1 MITIISA
8 TNRPGNSTK
17 IFADKFFQLIK
28 QRGVEAQMFSL
39 EEIPDDFGLK
49 NIYDYNHPGLSRL
62 VEKYIIPANKLLVVV
77 PEYNAGI
84 PGVLKVFI
92 DAVKPEFFAG
102 KTAALV
108 GISSGRSGNIRGIDQ
123 LTNIFHYINMQVLP
137 YKLPISR
144 IEELLNEKR
153 ELVDEFTIKGMKQLL
168 DQFLE

>member
-17 IFADKFFQLIK
+17 IFAEKFFQLLMEK
-28 QRGVEAQMFSL
+28 GVEAQLFSL
-39 EEIPDDFGLK
+39 EQIPDDFNLK
-49 NIYDYNHPGLSRL
+49 NIYDYHHPGIYQL
-62 VEKYIIPANKLLVVV
+62 VEKYIIPAQKIIVLA
-77 PEYNAGI
+77 PEYNGGI

-92 DAVKPEFFAG
+92 DAVQPSIFAG

-123 LTNIFHYINMQVLP
+123 LTSIFHYINMNVLP
-137 YKLPISR
+137 FKLPISR

-153 ELVDEFTIKGMKQLL
+153 EMVDEFTIKAMNLL
-168 DQFLE
+168 IEKLIE